1 MILAIHLAESSNNL
15 KGLDPF
21 LLFKH
26 YFVYIHLPLFTLKGS
41 NLPYSVVETNMFS
54 LPLWQIRKKPLKELN
69 FKSTKTSYTVTG
81 IRLTGIP
88 VTGTGTSIPLG

>member
-26 YFVYIHLPLFTLKGS
+26 YFVYIQLPLFTLKGS
-41 NLPYSVVETNMFS
+41 NLPYRVVETNMFS

-69 FKSTKTSYTVTG
+69 VN
-81 IRLTGIP
+81 
-88 VTGTGTSIPLG
+88 PLKLHTQLQGSDSLGYQ